1 MRVIAVFNHKG
12 GVGKTTSVA
21 NLGAALARQGRH
33 VLLVDADPQACLSV
47 HLGHDLADTGASL
60 YEVLTRE
67 QSLADAVRETGQ
79 EGLSLVPSHL
89 DLAGVELELA
99 SAIGRERILR
109 QAVDAYLADCD
120 GLDYIIIDCPPSL
133 GLLTVNSLCAAR
145 EVFVP
150 LQTEYFAMRGMSRLL
165 EVVSLV
171 KRRMNPD
178 LRITGILLT
187 LHRTGTL
194 LAREVKEEIEKH
206 FGSIV
211 FKTLIRTNVRL
222 AEAPSHGKTIFTYAP
237 NSPGAEDYL
246 AFAAEV
252 EAMQGAPLPPETA
265 PGIA

>member
-1 MRVIAVFNHKG
+1 MNGIA
-12 GVGKTTSVA
+12 
-21 NLGAALARQGRH
+21 
-33 VLLVDADPQACLSV
+33 P
-47 HLGHDLADTGASL
+47 
-60 YEVLTRE
+60 
-67 QSLADAVRETGQ
+67 
-79 EGLSLVPSHL
+79 P
-89 DLAGVELELA
+89 

-109 QAVDAYLADCD
+109 QAVDAYLAERS
-120 GLDYIIIDCPPSL
+120 GLDYVIIDCPPSL